1 MVDASVVELV
11 VRDDDD
17 DEEEENDEGRDLL
30 PVRGGN
36 RDDDNDAEGDIAAV
50 LREKLIIPMG

>member
-11 VRDDDD
+11 VRDD

-36 RDDDNDAEGDIAAV
+36 RGDDNDAEGDIAAV